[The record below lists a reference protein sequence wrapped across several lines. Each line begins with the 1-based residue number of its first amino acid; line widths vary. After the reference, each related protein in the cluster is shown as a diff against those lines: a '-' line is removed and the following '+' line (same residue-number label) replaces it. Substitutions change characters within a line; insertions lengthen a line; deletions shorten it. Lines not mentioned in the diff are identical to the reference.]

1 MVIIGVDGQIV
12 VLSEDQALIIEALL
26 EDGATDDQID
36 VTLELWGYPGVLRKE
51 EPSWSGIA
59 ISSSGSAPSSSGG
72 E

>member
-1 MVIIGVDGQIV
+1 MGHGQIV

-51 EPSWSGIA
+51 EPWNGTA
-59 ISSSGSAPSSSGG
+59 ISLSGSSQSASGG